1 MFGHLRGAGISGMLP
16 AIRFPQ
22 TLENIDLVV
31 YEKNNDIRGDGTR
44 YGNRLV

>member
-1 MFGHLRGAGISGMLP
+1 MFGHLRGAGISGMLT

-22 TLENIDLVV
+22 KLKNIDLVV
-31 YEKNNDIRGDGTR
+31 YEKNNDIRRDGTL